1 MGAEMWQFAG
11 MAGAGVV
18 VVALWILLVYRPRR
32 TGEGTPPVDP
42 VEEEK
47 APGRD

>member
-11 MAGAGVV
+11 MAG
-18 VVALWILLVYRPRR
+18 VVAGIVVLWVLFIYRPRR

-42 VEEEK
+42 SEK
-47 APGRD
+47 GPGQE